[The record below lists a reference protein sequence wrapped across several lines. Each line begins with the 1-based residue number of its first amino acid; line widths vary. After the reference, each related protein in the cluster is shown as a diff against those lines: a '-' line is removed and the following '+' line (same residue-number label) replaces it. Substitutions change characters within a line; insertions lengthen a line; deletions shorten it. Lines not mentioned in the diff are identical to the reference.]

1 MEGEMEKEDMKK
13 IKLFEG
19 LTDDE
24 LGILSGILKKKHYKT
39 GEAIFKEGESGETL
53 YIIKHG
59 ELKVCMTGVTGEP
72 QTLTLLKDGDICG
85 EMSFLDG
92 RPHTATL
99 VAIVDTEVY
108 QIERKDFEGLIE
120 TSPFLIYKIMRNIVF
135 NIHAI
140 VRGMNSKYMEMIN
153 YMWGRRR

>member
-1 MEGEMEKEDMKK
+1 MDRKSMKK
-13 IKLFEG
+13 VKLFDE

-24 LGILSGILKKKHYKT
+24 LEIISGVLRKKHYGK
-39 GEAIFKEGESGETL
+39 GKKIFKEGEAGEAL
-53 YIIKHG
+53 HIISKG
-59 ELKVCMTGVTGEP
+59 EVKVCKVGPTGDL

-99 VAIVDTEVY
+99 VATIDTEVY

-120 TSPFLIYKIMRNIVF
+120 TSPFLVYKVMRSIVF
-135 NIHAI
+135 NVHAI
-140 VRGMNSKYMEMIN
+140 VSGMNVKYMEMIN

>member
-1 MEGEMEKEDMKK
+1 MEIEGIKK
-13 IKLFEG
+13 IQLFDG
-19 LTDDE
+19 LTDNE
-24 LGILSGILKKKHYKT
+24 LKALSTALQKKNYKRGDT
-39 GEAIFKEGESGETL
+39 IFKEGESGETL

-59 ELKVCMTGVTGEP
+59 EIKVCKAGVTGEP

-99 VAIVDTEVY
+99 IAIIDTEVY
-108 QIERKDFEGLIE
+108 QVERKDFESLIE
-120 TSPFLIYKIMRNIVF
+120 KSPFLVYKVMRNIVF
-135 NIHAI
+135 TIHAV
-140 VRGMNSKYMEMIN
+140 VRGMNSKYMEMLN

>member
-1 MEGEMEKEDMKK
+1 MDREGMKK
-13 IKLFEG
+13 VKLFDE

-24 LGILSGILKKKHYKT
+24 LEVLSDILKRKYYKVGQT
-39 GEAIFKEGESGETL
+39 ILKEGETDEVLQIISKGEV
-53 YIIKHG
+53 
-59 ELKVCMTGVTGEP
+59 KVCKVGPTGDL

-99 VAIVDTEVY
+99 IAIIETEVY

-120 TSPFLIYKIMRNIVF
+120 ASPFLVYKVMRNIVF
-135 NIHAI
+135 NVHAI

>member
-1 MEGEMEKEDMKK
+1 MDRKGMKK
-13 IKLFEG
+13 TKLFDE

-24 LGILSGILKKKHYKT
+24 FEIMSGVLRKKHYRK
-39 GEAIFKEGESGETL
+39 GIKIFKEGETGETL
-53 YIIKHG
+53 YVISEG
-59 ELKVCMTGVTGEP
+59 EVKVCKVGPTGDL

-99 VAIVDTEVY
+99 IAIIDTEVY
-108 QIERKDFEGLIE
+108 QIVRKDFEGLIE
-120 TSPFLIYKIMRNIVF
+120 TSPFLVYKVMRSIVF
-135 NIHAI
+135 HVHAI

>member
-1 MEGEMEKEDMKK
+1 MEGEMEKEGMKK

-19 LTDDE
+19 LTGDE
-24 LGILSGILKKKHYKT
+24 LETLSGALKRKHYKI
-39 GEAIFKEGESGETL
+39 GETIFKEGEVGETL

-59 ELKVCMTGVTGEP
+59 ELKVCKAGITGEL

-92 RPHTATL
+92 RSHAATL
-99 VAIVDTEVY
+99 VTIVDTEVY
-108 QIERKDFEGLIE
+108 QIERKDFEALIE
-120 TSPFLIYKIMRNIVF
+120 KSPFLVYKVMRNIVF
-135 NIHAI
+135 TVHAI
-140 VRGMNSKYMEMIN
+140 VRRMNAKYMEMIN

>member
-1 MEGEMEKEDMKK
+1 MDRKGMKK
-13 IKLFEG
+13 VKLFDE

-24 LGILSGILKKKHYKT
+24 LEIISGVLRKKHYGK
-39 GEAIFKEGESGETL
+39 GKKIFKEGEAGEAL
-53 YIIKHG
+53 HIISEG
-59 ELKVCMTGVTGEP
+59 EVKVCKVGPTGDL
-72 QTLTLLKDGDICG
+72 QTLTLLKEGDICG

-99 VAIVDTEVY
+99 VATINTEVY

-120 TSPFLIYKIMRNIVF
+120 TSPFLVYKVMRSIVF
-135 NIHAI
+135 KVHAI
-140 VRGMNSKYMEMIN
+140 VSGMNVKYMEMIN